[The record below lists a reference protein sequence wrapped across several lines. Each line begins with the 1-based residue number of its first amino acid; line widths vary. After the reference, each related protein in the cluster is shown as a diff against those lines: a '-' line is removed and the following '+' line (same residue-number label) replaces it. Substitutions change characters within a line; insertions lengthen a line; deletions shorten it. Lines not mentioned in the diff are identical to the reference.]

1 MLTYYISM
9 ISYVM
14 GLIMDGFVCSTKL
27 YALIEFKM
35 FTVIPSAALVVC
47 PMARLVEA
55 PALA

>member
-1 MLTYYISM
+1 M